1 MNTTAK
7 CSKLYV
13 KPEVLS
19 TSSAKSTI
27 QRLEATKMGH
37 SYDGTQATSPAYAAD
52 E

>member
-1 MNTTAK
+1 MKTTAK
-7 CSKLYV
+7 HSKLYV
-13 KPEVLS
+13 KPAVLS

>member
-7 CSKLYV
+7 HSKPYV